1 MIANLKTN
9 SMNVKRT
16 KLCLCRSL
24 LLMAGLLFAVASFA
38 QDLTVKGKVTDTTGE
53 TVIGANVTVKG
64 TTNGIITDIDGNY
77 TLSGVKPSSVLV
89 FSFIGYKT
97 QEIPCSGRQEINV
110 VLSEDAQALDEV
122 VVVGYGSL
130 SKKELSSSIVQVDRS
145 KFLQGS
151 MNNPM
156 EMLTGKVAGLT
167 VNNTAAANPNASS
180 SLQIRGATSISASND
195 PLVVIDGVAGG
206 DIRNLAAQDIE
217 SMTVL
222 KDAASAAIY
231 GTRGANG

>member
-24 LLMAGLLFAVASFA
+24 LLMVGLLFAVASFA

-110 VLSEDAQALDEV
+110 VRSEERR
-122 VVVGYGSL
+122 VG
-130 SKKELSSSIVQVDRS
+130 KECRS
-145 KFLQGS
+145 RWS
-151 MNNPM
+151 P
-156 EMLTGKVAGLT
+156 
-167 VNNTAAANPNASS
+167 
-180 SLQIRGATSISASND
+180 
-195 PLVVIDGVAGG
+195 
-206 DIRNLAAQDIE
+206 
-217 SMTVL
+217 
-222 KDAASAAIY
+222 Y
-231 GTRGANG
+231 H

>member
-1 MIANLKTN
+1 
-9 SMNVKRT
+9 
-16 KLCLCRSL
+16 
-24 LLMAGLLFAVASFA
+24 MAGLLFAVASFA

-167 VNNTAAANPNASS
+167 VNNTAAA
-180 SLQIRGATSISASND
+180 IRMQV
-195 PLVVIDGVAGG
+195 PLFRFVVQHLF
-206 DIRNLAAQDIE
+206 RRP
-217 SMTVL
+217 MT
-222 KDAASAAIY
+222 
-231 GTRGANG
+231 RWW

>member
-97 QEIPCSGRQEINV
+97 QEIPCSGRQEKQSWYEDLLPVIYIYFLHSFAYLLNS
-110 VLSEDAQALDEV
+110 VLNQMHLSIHRPEGSAQV
-122 VVVGYGSL
+122 RS
-130 SKKELSSSIVQVDRS
+130 DRS
-145 KFLQGS
+145 ALPELPDGTDTTALLNAHRLPDF
-151 MNNPM
+151 P
-156 EMLTGKVAGLT
+156 GK
-167 VNNTAAANPNASS
+167 
-180 SLQIRGATSISASND
+180 SA
-195 PLVVIDGVAGG
+195 VH
-206 DIRNLAAQDIE
+206 
-217 SMTVL
+217 
-222 KDAASAAIY
+222 
-231 GTRGANG
+231 

>member
-1 MIANLKTN
+1 MFVPVSSSHDRIT
-9 SMNVKRT
+9 
-16 KLCLCRSL
+16 
-24 LLMAGLLFAVASFA
+24 FAVASFA

-53 TVIGANVTVKG
+53 TVIGANVTVRG

-167 VNNTAAANPNASS
+167 VNNRRQP
-180 SLQIRGATSISASND
+180 IRMQV
-195 PLVVIDGVAGG
+195 PLFRFVVQHLF
-206 DIRNLAAQDIE
+206 RHP
-217 SMTVL
+217 MT
-222 KDAASAAIY
+222 
-231 GTRGANG
+231 RWW

>member
-1 MIANLKTN
+1 MRWRCMA
-9 SMNVKRT
+9 MEKR
-16 KLCLCRSL
+16 L
-24 LLMAGLLFAVASFA
+24 LVAAGPAYRFQKRRKSTVQRISAVSYTHLSFA

-53 TVIGANVTVKG
+53 TVIGANVTVRG

-130 SKKELSSSIVQVDRS
+130 SKKELSSSIVQVDS
-145 KFLQGS
+145 CL
-151 MNNPM
+151 
-156 EMLTGKVAGLT
+156 LY
-167 VNNTAAANPNASS
+167 
-180 SLQIRGATSISASND
+180 TSRC
-195 PLVVIDGVAGG
+195 V
-206 DIRNLAAQDIE
+206 
-217 SMTVL
+217 
-222 KDAASAAIY
+222 
-231 GTRGANG
+231 

>member
-1 MIANLKTN
+1 
-9 SMNVKRT
+9 MNVKRT

-77 TLSGVKPSSVLV
+77 TLSGVKPSSVL
-89 FSFIGYKT
+89 IGYKT
-97 QEIPCSGRQEINV
+97 QEIPCSGRKEINV

-180 SLQIRGATSISASND
+180 SFRFVVQ
-195 PLVVIDGVAGG
+195 PLF
-206 DIRNLAAQDIE
+206 RHP
-217 SMTVL
+217 MT
-222 KDAASAAIY
+222 
-231 GTRGANG
+231 R

>member
-1 MIANLKTN
+1 
-9 SMNVKRT
+9 MNVKRT

-24 LLMAGLLFAVASFA
+24 LLMTGLLFAVASFA

-53 TVIGANVTVKG
+53 TVIGANVTVRG

-122 VVVGYGSL
+122 VGGLRFIEQERAFQFHCAGRQIEVPARFYEQSDGDA
-130 SKKELSSSIVQVDRS
+130 DR
-145 KFLQGS
+145 
-151 MNNPM
+151 
-156 EMLTGKVAGLT
+156 
-167 VNNTAAANPNASS
+167 
-180 SLQIRGATSISASND
+180 
-195 PLVVIDGVAGG
+195 
-206 DIRNLAAQDIE
+206 
-217 SMTVL
+217 
-222 KDAASAAIY
+222 
-231 GTRGANG
+231 